1 MKELKEIMRWIY
13 LGADSWLQHN
23 WKGLLIWGYI
33 IWMVFI
39 TFSPDAVDFDA
50 IAAHL
55 D

>member
-1 MKELKEIMRWIY
+1 VKDLKEVWRWIY
-13 LGADSWLQHN
+13 LGADRWLQDN

-39 TFSPDAVDFDA
+39 TFSPDPVDFDA
-50 IAAHL
+50 ISAHL